1 MTGMVFT
8 GMFKNAARALNL
20 KILISSLLVFIT
32 DGSFAAQESD
42 IKIQTLSE
50 VALYPERSAPASVV
64 SLNEATISAQIS
76 TTVTDI
82 PVRVGDVVDKGAVLA
97 RLDCTDYQ
105 LSSKVARARIDE
117 LTARIKLAQRRVE
130 RAANLLQKQSVSEQ
144 TLEER
149 EADLAV
155 LQANNQAAQADK
167 GVAELNESR
176 CIVRSPFQALVQERV
191 SAQGDYASV
200 GHPLVKILDLDAIEV
215 SAQVFAQDARYISFT
230 DKLQFEHAGRRY
242 PLSLRTVLQAINPQ
256 TRNQEVR
263 LSFAADTALPGAAGK
278 LYWRDVRPHV
288 PAHLL
293 VKRDGQLGLFI
304 VSEGQ
309 ARFVAMPAAQA
320 GRASPVSL
328 PVLTPLVVEGHLGL
342 RDAEMIPGE
351 GGS

>member
-1 MTGMVFT
+1 MMFT
-8 GMFKNAARALNL
+8 GTFKNAALALNL
-20 KILISSLLVFIT
+20 KILLGALLVFIT
-32 DGSFAAQESD
+32 YGSFAAQESD

-64 SLNEATISAQIS
+64 SLNQATVSAQINAS
-76 TTVTDI
+76 IVDI
-82 PVRVGDVVDKGAVLA
+82 PVRVGDVVEKGDILA
-97 RLDCTDYQ
+97 RLECADYQ
-105 LSSKVARARIDE
+105 FASKIVKARLEE
-117 LTARIKLAQRRVE
+117 LDAQIQLAQRRVK
-130 RAANLLQKQSVSEQ
+130 RASSLLQKQSISEQ

-149 EADLAV
+149 EAELAV
-155 LQANNQAAQADK
+155 LMANLRAAQADL
-167 GVAELNESR
+167 GATELDESR
-176 CIVRSPFQALVQERV
+176 CIVRSPYQALVQERM

-200 GHPLVKILDLDAIEV
+200 GHPLVNILDLEDIEV
-215 SAQVFAQDARYISFT
+215 SAQVFAQDARYVSIADRLYF
-230 DKLQFEHAGRRY
+230 DQAGQRY
-242 PLSLRTVLQAINPQ
+242 SLKLRTVLPVINIQ

-263 LSFAADTALPGAAGK
+263 LSFDGVSALPGAAGK
-278 LYWRDVRPHV
+278 LVWRDVRPHV

>member
-1 MTGMVFT
+1 MMFT
-8 GMFKNAARALNL
+8 GTFKNAALALNL
-20 KILISSLLVFIT
+20 KILLGALLVFIT
-32 DGSFAAQESD
+32 YGSFAAQESD

-64 SLNEATISAQIS
+64 SLNQATVSAQINAS
-76 TTVTDI
+76 IVDI
-82 PVRVGDVVDKGAVLA
+82 PVRVGDVVEKGDILA
-97 RLDCTDYQ
+97 RLECADYQ
-105 LSSKVARARIDE
+105 FASKIVKARLEE
-117 LTARIKLAQRRVE
+117 LDAQIQLAQRRVK
-130 RAANLLQKQSVSEQ
+130 RASSLLQKQSISEQ

-149 EADLAV
+149 EAELAV
-155 LQANNQAAQADK
+155 LMANLRAAQADL
-167 GVAELNESR
+167 GVTELDESR
-176 CIVRSPFQALVQERV
+176 CIVRSPYRALVQERM

-200 GHPLVKILDLDAIEV
+200 GHPLVNIRDLEDIEV
-215 SAQVFAQDARYISFT
+215 SAQVFAQDARYVSIADRLYF
-230 DKLQFEHAGRRY
+230 DQAGQRY
-242 PLSLRTVLQAINPQ
+242 SLKLRTVLPVINIQ

-263 LSFAADTALPGAAGK
+263 LSFDGVSALPGAAGK
-278 LYWRDVRPHV
+278 LVWRDVRPHV